1 MKNGEVIELYEA
13 LKRISENKDLKFN
26 VKLAYI
32 MAKNKEKLRQEAVL
46 IYDMR
51 RQIIM
56 EHGRIE
62 DKDII
67 VPSEYVDE
75 VNRKI
80 NELMDVENDVEIIQ
94 VPTSAFGDQEL
105 NLEEMEAVMN
115 MVFLESLIQTG
126 PPIYEETD
134 E

>member
-13 LKRISENKDLKFN
+13 LKRLSENKDLKFN

-67 VPSEYVDE
+67 VPNEYVDE

-80 NELMDVENDVEIIQ
+80 NELMDVENDVEIMQ
-94 VPTSAFGDQEL
+94 VPVDLFENEKINIEDMEGLANMIFPFAFTEL
-105 NLEEMEAVMN
+105 PT
-115 MVFLESLIQTG
+115 FKKI
-126 PPIYEETD
+126 D

>member
-26 VKLAYI
+26 VKLVYI

-56 EHGRIE
+56 EHGRV
-62 DKDII
+62 DGQDVV
-67 VPSEYVDE
+67 VPKEYVDE
-75 VNRKI
+75 VNQKI

-94 VPTSAFGDQEL
+94 VPTGAFGDQEL
-105 NLEEMEAVMN
+105 NLEDMEGLMN
-115 MVFLESLIQTG
+115 MIIPFDFTS
-126 PPIYEETD
+126 PPIYEEKD
-134 E
+134 G

>member
-1 MKNGEVIELYEA
+1 MKNGEVIELYET
-13 LKRISENKDLKFN
+13 LKRLSENKNLKFN

-32 MAKNKEKLRQEAVL
+32 MARNKEKLRQEAVL

-67 VPSEYVDE
+67 VPKEYVDE
-75 VNRKI
+75 VNQKI
-80 NELMDVENDVEIIQ
+80 NELMDVENDVEIMQ
-94 VPTSAFGDQEL
+94 VPTGAFGNQEL
-105 NLEEMEAVMN
+105 NIEDMEGLMH
-115 MVFLESLIQTG
+115 MVFLEPLIQTG
-126 PPIYEETD
+126 PPIYEEKD
-134 E
+134 G